1 MHNSIS
7 NKRQRKWFAWAGRRN
22 LFLKYIKVP
31 YPFNVSFSF
40 SLLLIHLGLAP
51 LTHHSWWHSLTL
63 TPEPGSLRLQLLWPG
78 SPLTR
83 RPAARWTG
91 LGPHCHPQRSANIN
105 TSWWGG
111 GAQYVTDLVW
121 HPDGGPRVSLG
132 PVWAWAEG
140 GEAGD
145 LAQGVG
151 LLARGGLVAPLPP
164 SRPRPGIIR
173 VKCEYFE
180 SELCNMN
187 LEQ

>member
-63 TPEPGSLRLQLLWPG
+63 TPEPGSPRPQLLWPG

-83 RPAARWTG
+83 RPAPQWTG
-91 LGPHCHPQRSANIN
+91 PGPHCHPQRSANIN
-105 TSWWGG
+105 TSSSWGNTLCHWPWWR
-111 GAQYVTDLVW
+111 
-121 HPDGGPRVSLG
+121 PPRPPGPSLS
-132 PVWAWAEG
+132 
-140 GEAGD
+140 
-145 LAQGVG
+145 
-151 LLARGGLVAPLPP
+151 P
-164 SRPRPGIIR
+164 SWGWWSRRPRSGCWTPGSGWA
-173 VKCEYFE
+173 CGPSPALPAQTWDY
-180 SELCNMN
+180 
-187 LEQ
+187 